1 MIAREQ
7 MTAMLDRHDNV
18 VRRFA
23 EACRLGDIA
32 ALRDALD
39 ADATAVCDGGGV
51 VPAPPCPVHGA
62 QHVVEL
68 VAVLLC
74 GQPDAELTIEA
85 VNGRTGLALRR
96 AGRAVAVVGIGAAA
110 SKITTVWIVLNPA
123 KLGGWHR
130 H

>member
-1 MIAREQ
+1 

-23 EACRLGDIA
+23 EACQLGDIA

-39 ADATAVCDGGGV
+39 ADAIAVCDGGGI
-51 VPAPPCPVHGA
+51 VPAALGPIHGA
-62 QHVVEL
+62 QDIAQL
-68 VAVLLC
+68 AVGLLC
-74 GQPDAELTIEA
+74 GKPDAELTIES

-96 AGRAVAVVGIGAAA
+96 TGRAITVVGVGTGD
-110 SKITTVWIVLNPA
+110 SKVTTVWIVLNPA

-130 H
+130 R

>member
-1 MIAREQ
+1 

-23 EACRLGDIA
+23 EACQLGDIA

-39 ADATAVCDGGGV
+39 ADVTAVCDGGGV
-51 VPAPPCPVHGA
+51 VPAALGRILGA
-62 QHVVEL
+62 QD
-68 VAVLLC
+68 VAQLAAGLLC

-96 AGRAVAVVGIGAAA
+96 TGRAVAVVGLGTAGG
-110 SKITTVWIVLNPA
+110 KVTTVWIVLNPA

-130 H
+130 R

>member
-1 MIAREQ
+1 

-23 EACRLGDIA
+23 EACQSGDIA

-39 ADATAVCDGGGV
+39 ADAIAVCDGGGV
-51 VPAPPCPVHGA
+51 VAAPLGPVHGA
-62 QHVVEL
+62 QEVVKL
-68 VAVLLC
+68 VAALLF

-96 AGRAVAVVGIGAAA
+96 AGHAVAVVGVGATA
-110 SKITTVWIVLNPA
+110 SKVTAVWMVLNPA
-123 KLGGWHR
+123 KLGGWHLR
-130 H
+130 

>member
-1 MIAREQ
+1 

-23 EACRLGDIA
+23 EACQSGDIA
-32 ALRDALD
+32 ALRDVLH

-51 VPAPPCPVHGA
+51 VPAAPGPIDGA
-62 QHVVEL
+62 QD
-68 VAVLLC
+68 VAQLAAGLLC

-96 AGRAVAVVGIGAAA
+96 TGRADAVVGVGAAA
-110 SKITTVWIVLNPA
+110 GKVTAVWIVLNPA
-123 KLGGWHR
+123 KLSGWHR
-130 H
+130 R